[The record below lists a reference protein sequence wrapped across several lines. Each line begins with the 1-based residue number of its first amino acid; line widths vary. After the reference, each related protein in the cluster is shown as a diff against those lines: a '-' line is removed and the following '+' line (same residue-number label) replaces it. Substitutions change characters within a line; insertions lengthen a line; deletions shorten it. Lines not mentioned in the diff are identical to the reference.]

1 MLLWGC
7 RGVPGRRQGSVCIA
21 GLQRG
26 AVFIPARLQSSL
38 LQDCRGGPVWV
49 LHTPEARGCYLR
61 TGTVPSR
68 EGNAGSVPGLQQ
80 RQPRRRHR
88 PGSPASPRGTPDHAW
103 PQVPGEEKVPNGSSP
118 AGFSLQTS
126 NVIFLLKIFTVVK
139 LQNKPISKGKQV
151 GQRRGAA
158 KGAHKHA
165 PKAVRRN
172 EAFLQLRDTSP
183 GARFHPTRSPSN
195 KPL

>member
-1 MLLWGC
+1 MCQDTGKDWF
-7 RGVPGRRQGSVCIA
+7 VIA
-21 GLQRG
+21 GSQRG

-38 LQDCRGGPVWV
+38 LLQDCQSGPAWV
-49 LHTPEARGCYLR
+49 LHTPEARGPYLR

-80 RQPRRRHR
+80 RQPRRHR
-88 PGSPASPRGTPDHAW
+88 LGSPASPRGTPDHTW

-118 AGFSLQTS
+118 AGFPLQTS

-158 KGAHKHA
+158 KEAHKHA
-165 PKAVRRN
+165 PKAVRRT
-172 EAFLQLRDTSP
+172 EAFLPLRDASP
-183 GARFHPTRSPSN
+183 GARFHPMCSPSN